1 MAVSIDE
8 TKRTKPARVARP
20 DIWTR
25 YRVRW
30 NFLTRVCAQTP
41 GDPELIRKW
50 LEVRAPAVRPPA
62 GKSIDEINEEVLA
75 SLERGEGEASTDF
88 SLLVF
93 QRHQGALVFRHGTI
107 KAHIKDCA
115 RVLSAQYVGRI
126 QGERAFSTRV
136 INGVY
141 PDETQY
147 WIPIMRL
154 DGIPCS
160 EPDGTYDKP
169 VHAKGVRGEPIN
181 CLKRFEYLKP
191 PSFMEFTLKVLGNSV
206 KEDDLHYIFTYG
218 GTHGYAGERSDGEGR
233 YEYELEQI
241 CAP

>member
-1 MAVSIDE
+1 MATVE
-8 TKRTKPARVARP
+8 RERTSKASATRP
-20 DIWTR
+20 EIWTK
-25 YRVRW
+25 YRVRL
-30 NFLTRVCAQTP
+30 NFITKLCAQTP

-50 LEVRAPAVRPPA
+50 LEVRQPNVKPP
-62 GKSIDEINEEVLA
+62 GGRSIDEINEEVVDSLA
-75 SLERGEGEASTDF
+75 RGEGEASRDF

-93 QRHQGALVFRHGTI
+93 QRNNGGLCFRHGTI
-107 KAHIKDCA
+107 KAHLKDCA

-141 PDETQY
+141 PDEHVY

-154 DGIPCS
+154 DGVPCR
-160 EPDGTYDKP
+160 EADGTYDKP

-181 CLKRFEYLKP
+181 CLKRFEYVNP
-191 PSFMEFTLKVLGNSV
+191 PSFMEFTLKVLGQSV
-206 KEDDLHYIFTYG
+206 KETDLHYLLTYG

-233 YEYELEQI
+233 YDYELENI
-241 CAP
+241 SAS

>member
-1 MAVSIDE
+1 MPAIE
-8 TKRTKPARVARP
+8 TEKKRAGKIVRP
-20 DIWTR
+20 DIWTN
-25 YRVRW
+25 YRVRF
-30 NFLTRVCAQTP
+30 NFLTKVCAQTP

-50 LEVRAPAVRPPA
+50 LEVRQPNVRPA
-62 GKSIDEINEEVLA
+62 GGRSIDEINAEVVESLA
-75 SLERGEGEASTDF
+75 RGEGEADQDY

-93 QRHQGALVFRHGTI
+93 QRYQGALVFRHGTL

-141 PDETQY
+141 LDPHQY
-147 WIPIMRL
+147 WIPLMRGEGL
-154 DGIPCS
+154 PCT
-160 EPDGTYDKP
+160 EPDGAYDKP

-181 CLKRFEYLKP
+181 CLKRFEYIAP
-191 PSFMEFTLKVLGNSV
+191 PAYMEFTLKVLGHSV
-206 KEDDLHYIFTYG
+206 KEDDLHYVFTYG

-233 YEYELEQI
+233 YDYELEQI
-241 CAP
+241 